1 MRQARK
7 SNLFLIELIIAI
19 LFFTL
24 SSAVCV
30 NLFSVSFINTK
41 ESEFRNAAIL
51 EAQSIAE
58 IFRNDNG
65 DMTTITELTSA
76 VKIGDNQ
83 YVYYMTEKG
92 DYAMNSPETG
102 AFDVYEAYVVWLTV
116 TEEDGIQRLD
126 ITITPP
132 DEEEAM
138 IELSTKIYIPIEVG
152 GATDES

>member
-65 DMTTITELTSA
+65 DMTTIAELTSA
-76 VKIGDNQ
+76 VQIGDNQ

-92 DYAMNSPETG
+92 DYAMNSPESG
-102 AFDVYEAYVVWLTV
+102 MFDVYEAYVVWLTV
-116 TEEDGIQRLD
+116 TEEDGIPRLD

-132 DEEEAM
+132 DEEEAV
-138 IELSTKIYIPIEVG
+138 IELSTKIYIPLEAG
-152 GATDES
+152 GATNES